1 MIVVDDTLDTLVG
14 SKFFT
19 TLDLASGYWQ
29 VEAAPEDQPKTTFT
43 TPEGLYHFNV
53 VPFCPQRLMDRVLSG
68 LKWSS
73 CLVYFDD
80 IIVVG
85 TPFQEHLHNH
95 TSVLIRLRGAGL
107 MLKPKKCTLCQQ
119 QVAFLGHIVSADG
132 VATDPTKLM

>member
-1 MIVVDDTLDTLVG
+1 MDDTLDTLVG

-29 VEAAPEDQPKTTFT
+29 VEVAPEDQPKTAFT
-43 TPEGLYHFNV
+43 TLDGLYQFKV
-53 VPFCPQRLMDRVLSG
+53 MPFGLCNAPTTFQRLMDRVLSG

-85 TPFQEHLHNH
+85 TTLQEHLHH
-95 TSVLIRLRGAGL
+95 LPSVFTHLRGAGL
-107 MLKPKKCTLCQQ
+107 KLKPKKWTLC
-119 QVAFLGHIVSADG
+119 GS
-132 VATDPTKLM
+132 K